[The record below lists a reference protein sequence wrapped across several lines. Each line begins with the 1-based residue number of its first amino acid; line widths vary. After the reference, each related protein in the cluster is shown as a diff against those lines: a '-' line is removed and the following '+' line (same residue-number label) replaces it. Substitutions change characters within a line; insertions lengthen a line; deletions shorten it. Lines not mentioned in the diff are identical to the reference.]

1 MSKTRRRSTKKSKSK
16 SKCNKQ
22 EIYKYNRRNTRR
34 CRMRGG

>member
-16 SKCNKQ
+16 YNKCKT
-22 EIYKYNRRNTRR
+22 YKYNRRI